1 MSWVFFEGLMLKLKL
16 QYFGHLIRRA
26 DSFDLQSWKG
36 LRGRPANPASDCCQM
51 RDLRPGGRLQSSV
64 TEARS
69 ILLPFLERL
78 REREYEKAALNL
90 LRYQAG
96 KKI

>member
-1 MSWVFFEGLMLKLKL
+1 
-16 QYFGHLIRRA
+16 
-26 DSFDLQSWKG
+26 
-36 LRGRPANPASDCCQM
+36 M

-64 TEARS
+64 TEARN